1 MQETV
6 DRLTLFNLVATVDAW
21 ISAGLTP
28 AELLRHLHP
37 ARVGNT
43 QSSGIGGMRS
53 LARLYIDPVLTEERQ
68 NDILQETLL
77 NVMAAYAV
85 QSYVGSYGPMA
96 HPVGACATAALS
108 VEAAMEKI
116 QLGKADFVV
125 AGGFDDL
132 DVAGMIGFA
141 DMNATAP
148 TQEMLNR
155 GLEPREFSRSNDI
168 RRGGFVEAQG
178 GGTLLLTRG
187 DIALKLGLPVRG
199 VLACAGSFSDGVHRS
214 IPAPGRGLL
223 AIAAGGEH
231 SMLGSAL
238 NRYGLSTD
246 DINVVYKHDTST
258 TANDL
263 NENELHHRIQDHLG
277 RSSGNPL
284 WVVSQKTVTGH
295 SKGGAAA
302 WQLIGLCQALE
313 QQRIPGNRNLAC
325 VDPEMRRFCT
335 WSFPTRI
342 FALLGRSL
350 RGSGDL
356 LGFGHVNAGLLV
368 IHPGVFVNAIPS
380 DQRERYVAQSEARL
394 HQGSYLWQEIRMGN
408 QPAFERAQHR
418 RFAAKD
424 GTKAQADEESA
435 MLLDTES
442 RLIDG
447 LYQGA
452 SK

>member
-1 MQETV
+1 
-6 DRLTLFNLVATVDAW
+6 
-21 ISAGLTP
+21 
-28 AELLRHLHP
+28 
-37 ARVGNT
+37 
-43 QSSGIGGMRS
+43 
-53 LARLYIDPVLTEERQ
+53 
-68 NDILQETLL
+68 
-77 NVMAAYAV
+77 
-85 QSYVGSYGPMA
+85 
-96 HPVGACATAALS
+96 
-108 VEAAMEKI
+108 
-116 QLGKADFVV
+116 
-125 AGGFDDL
+125 
-132 DVAGMIGFA
+132 
-141 DMNATAP
+141 
-148 TQEMLNR
+148 
-155 GLEPREFSRSNDI
+155 
-168 RRGGFVEAQG
+168 
-178 GGTLLLTRG
+178 
-187 DIALKLGLPVRG
+187 
-199 VLACAGSFSDGVHRS
+199 
-214 IPAPGRGLL
+214 
-223 AIAAGGEH
+223 
-231 SMLGSAL
+231 MLGSAL

-325 VDPEMRRFCT
+325 VDPEMRRFQHMVF
-335 WSFPTRI
+335 SDQDLR
-342 FALLGRSL
+342 FAQQEPLKAGLVTS
-350 RGSGDL
+350 